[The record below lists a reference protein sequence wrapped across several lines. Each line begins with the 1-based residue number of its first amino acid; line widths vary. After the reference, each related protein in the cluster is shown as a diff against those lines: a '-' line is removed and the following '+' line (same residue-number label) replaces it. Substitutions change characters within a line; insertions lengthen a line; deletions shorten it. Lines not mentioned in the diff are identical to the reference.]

1 MKRWLALIALAAAP
15 LVAAPLVN
23 AEIRE
28 QTINYR
34 VGDTEMVG
42 FLAWDDA
49 VEGKRPGVLVVHEW
63 WGQNDYARKR
73 ARMLAEAGY
82 TALAVDMYGGGRS
95 TEHPKEAEGF
105 MNAVFAEQ
113 DGARLRF
120 QAAHKLLQEQA
131 ATDPQR
137 IAAIGYCFGGGV
149 VLAAARRGDDL
160 DLVASFHGMLGTQ
173 NPAQPDA
180 VKARVLVFNGAA
192 DPMVPPEQVSGF
204 EQEMKSAG
212 VDYRLEDY
220 PDVTHSFTNPEADR
234 VGKATGMP
242 IAYDARAD
250 ADSWQALLDEMKKVF
265 AK

>member
-1 MKRWLALIALAAAP
+1 MKRWLALVALAVAP
-15 LVAAPLVN
+15 LLH

-28 QTINYR
+28 QTLNYR

-63 WGQNDYARKR
+63 WGLNDYARKR
-73 ARMLAEAGY
+73 ARMLAKAGY

-113 DGARLRF
+113 DAARLRF

-160 DLVASFHGMLGTQ
+160 DLVASFHGMLASQ
-173 NPAQPDA
+173 NPAQPGV
-180 VKARVLVFNGAA
+180 VKARVLAFNGAA
-192 DPMVPPEQVSGF
+192 DPMVPPEQVTGF
-204 EQEMKSAG
+204 EQEMRSAG
-212 VDYRLEDY
+212 VDYRLENY
-220 PDVTHSFTNPEADR
+220 PEVTHSFTNPDADR
-234 VGKATGMP
+234 IGKATGMP
-242 IAYDARAD
+242 IAYDAAAD
-250 ADSWQALLDEMKKVF
+250 THSWQTLLDELKKSF